1 MIGSLVCLGL
11 VASSLSVS
19 AGAQERGRDA
29 AAPRGPQPQV
39 VLSAAADTLPLCD
52 YGLGDGGVSS
62 SRDGLRLRARGEAVT
77 PGGVEVACRAVG
89 VKLSFPSGCELLV
102 APDGGLHLRSGEV
115 AGPFPAGVELL
126 LGDGSRVQV
135 SLVSGGKRR
144 LRAVSIVDGDQC
156 LQLWR
161 RGQAAARSARPS
173 HWAGVR
179 LSCCGGG
186 GDVYRPI
193 AVGALVT
200 LERVLVRD
208 DRRDVTPPERLVL
221 LTQPLLESLQ
231 RLPRQH
237 RDTAQRVRSA
247 VAAVAAVAER
257 GQAVFQHGSGL
268 HRVRRDRARWSL
280 AGGFELQLALEGPLW
295 PRLQLFAGRSI
306 SPLVEWTVGS
316 AGAVYLSN
324 PNPAQLG
331 KRWHGN
337 GTRMPRVVP
346 GLQAREHLEERR
358 RAIGVLRR
366 VERARG

>member
-1 MIGSLVCLGL
+1 MTGSLVRLCCLA
-11 VASSLSVS
+11 ASLGVS
-19 AGAQERGRDA
+19 ADAQAPQPNTA
-29 AAPRGPQPQV
+29 ALRVPQPQV
-39 VLSAAADTLPLCD
+39 VLSAAADGLPLRD
-52 YGLGDGGVSS
+52 YGLGDGGVGS
-62 SRDGLRLRARGEAVT
+62 SREGLRVRSPGDAVT
-77 PGGVEVACRAVG
+77 PGGVAVTCRAVG

-135 SLVSGGKRR
+135 SLAAGGKRR
-144 LRAVSIVDGDQC
+144 MRAVSLVVGDRC

-161 RGQAAARSARPS
+161 RGQAASRSARPRP
-173 HWAGVR
+173 WAGVR
-179 LSCCGGG
+179 LSCCGDG

-193 AVGALVT
+193 AVGPLVT

-208 DRRDVTPPERLVL
+208 GRRASTPPVRLVL
-221 LTQPLLESLQ
+221 LTRPLLESLQ

-237 RDTAQRVRSA
+237 RDTEQRVRRA
-247 VAAVAAVAER
+247 VAEVAAVAER
-257 GQAVFQHGSGL
+257 GLTIFPHGAKL
-268 HRVRRDRARWSL
+268 PRVRRDRARWTL
-280 AGGFELQLALEGPLW
+280 ARGFELQLALEGPLW

-306 SPLVEWTVGS
+306 SPMVEWSVGS

-324 PNPAQLG
+324 PNPDQLG

-337 GTRMPRVVP
+337 GTRMRRVVP
-346 GLQAREHLEERR
+346 DLQAREHLEERR

-366 VERARG
+366 VERDRG